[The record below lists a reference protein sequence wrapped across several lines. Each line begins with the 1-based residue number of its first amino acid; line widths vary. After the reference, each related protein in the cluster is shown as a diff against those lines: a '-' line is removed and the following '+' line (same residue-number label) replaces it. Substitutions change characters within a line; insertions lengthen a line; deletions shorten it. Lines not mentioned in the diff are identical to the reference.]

1 MTMDIYGH
9 VIKSADKVKLKY
21 LGHYKG
27 KIQFCHHFK
36 EKRGLSVNEKPR
48 HIKSFIMLVT
58 GLEPATPSLRVKCTT
73 SCATPA

>member
-1 MTMDIYGH
+1 MISSPIGH
-9 VIKSADKVKLKY
+9 QLY
-21 LGHYKG
+21 
-27 KIQFCHHFK
+27 FRK

-48 HIKSFIMLVT
+48 YINIFLMLVT